1 MRLAGLPAHPISV
14 HFPIALL
21 STSVLWDG
29 LGLWTGTALWWT
41 MSYWT
46 LIVGV
51 VTSLPALATGFAEF
65 VRLPL
70 DAPFETLIYWH
81 LTLTGTA
88 ITSFLGSLL
97 VRGGTN
103 APADTQMIGALAFS
117 IVGLILLAAGGHLGA
132 TLVYEH
138 GVGLRPEDEF

>member
-1 MRLAGLPAHPISV
+1 
-14 HFPIALL
+14 
-21 STSVLWDG
+21 
-29 LGLWTGTALWWT
+29 

-46 LIVGV
+46 LTVGLL
-51 VTSLPALATGFAEF
+51 TSLPALATGFAEF

-103 APADTQMIGALAFS
+103 APADTQMIGAIALS
-117 IVGLILLAAGGHLGA
+117 IVGLILLVAGGHLGA

-138 GVGLRPEDEF
+138 GVGHRREDEF